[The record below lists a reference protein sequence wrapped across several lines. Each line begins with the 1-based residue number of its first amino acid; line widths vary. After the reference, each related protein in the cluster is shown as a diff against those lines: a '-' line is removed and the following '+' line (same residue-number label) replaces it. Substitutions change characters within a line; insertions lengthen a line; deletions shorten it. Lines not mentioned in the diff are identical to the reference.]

1 MKSMLAFPAAR
12 LAGLFVLAAVG
23 CSGGPSAVDVPE
35 VDPEAAAEKAINAYD
50 ANGDRA
56 LGPDELAKCPGILS
70 KLTAYD
76 ADKNG
81 TVEQAEIVRR
91 IGELFKHNPGATQ
104 LNCAVTYGG
113 RPLADAEVL
122 FEPEE
127 YLGEELQAAR
137 GVTDA
142 AGVAAM
148 GIPPEFLPEHL
159 HRLKALHYGTFKVR
173 ITHPTITLPAR
184 YNTATELGY
193 ETESGNPNVQFMLVD
208 K

>member
-1 MKSMLAFPAAR
+1 MKSMPAFLAPRFAS
-12 LAGLFVLAAVG
+12 LFVLAIVG
-23 CSGGPSAVDVPE
+23 CSSGPGAVDVPE

-50 ANGDRA
+50 ANGDGA

-76 ADKNG
+76 TDKNG
-81 TVEQAEIVRR
+81 AVDQAEIARR

-104 LNCAVTYGG
+104 LNCAVAYRG
-113 RPLADAEVL
+113 RPLADAEVV

-173 ITHPTITLPAR
+173 ITHPTIAIPAR

>member
-1 MKSMLAFPAAR
+1 
-12 LAGLFVLAAVG
+12 
-23 CSGGPSAVDVPE
+23 
-35 VDPEAAAEKAINAYD
+35 
-50 ANGDRA
+50 
-56 LGPDELAKCPGILS
+56 
-70 KLTAYD
+70 
-76 ADKNG
+76 
-81 TVEQAEIVRR
+81 
-91 IGELFKHNPGATQ
+91 
-104 LNCAVTYGG
+104 
-113 RPLADAEVL
+113 L